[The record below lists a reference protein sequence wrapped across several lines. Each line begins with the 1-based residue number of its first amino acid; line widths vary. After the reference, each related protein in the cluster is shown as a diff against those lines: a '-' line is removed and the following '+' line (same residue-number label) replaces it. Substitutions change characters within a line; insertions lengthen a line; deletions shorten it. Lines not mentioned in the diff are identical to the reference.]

1 MKTDEIMKKYDEK
14 CDDKRNCE
22 NMMTHDEKNMMKYE
36 IFEKCDS

>member
-22 NMMTHDEKNMMKYE
+22 NMMTHDEKKYDE
-36 IFEKCDS
+36 I